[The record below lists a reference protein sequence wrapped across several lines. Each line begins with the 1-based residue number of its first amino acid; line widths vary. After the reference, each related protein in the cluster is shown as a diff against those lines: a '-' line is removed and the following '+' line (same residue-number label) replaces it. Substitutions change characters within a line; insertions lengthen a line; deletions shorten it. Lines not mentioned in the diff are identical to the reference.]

1 MAKLGS
7 MAYQMESMLKAS
19 DMIQLGESKKEAKEE
34 AYSNGAKNSHDVG
47 SQTGIY
53 SGSSIRTYL
62 PEWIA
67 CANWC
72 KENEG
77 LRDIRNLSPEM
88 VKSYLIAEIA
98 DGGKF
103 STLAKECS
111 ALNKLDDA
119 MSAAFGQKY
128 DFNSEIEECRGIGRE
143 ALDSSLES
151 RAYSDPQSVVNAMT
165 DPENK
170 MVAQLQ
176 LETGLRIGDA
186 QTIRPSEMQDGSILV
201 ENSKNGQ
208 DIIVTPSKELYDQIA
223 ENGGVKVAYDA
234 YLTDLKQACANVGES
249 YSGSHSLRHNFAI
262 STYESYRESGLSHKE
277 SLHETAEKMGHH
289 RGEITERYLR

>member
-7 MAYQMESMLKAS
+7 MAYQMESMLKDS
-19 DMIQLGESKKEAKEE
+19 GMIQIGESKKEAKTE
-34 AYSNGAKNSHDVG
+34 AYANGAKDSHDVG
-47 SQTGIY
+47 SRTGMF
-53 SGSSIRTYL
+53 SGETIKTYL

-88 VKSYLIAEIA
+88 VKNYLTSEIAE
-98 DGGKF
+98 GGKF

-111 ALNKLDDA
+111 ALNKLDDT

-128 DFNSEIEECRGIGRE
+128 DFHSEIEECRGIGRE
-143 ALDSSLES
+143 CLDTSLES
-151 RAYSDPQSVVNAMT
+151 RAYQDPQAVVNAIA
-165 DPENK
+165 DPENRL
-170 MVAQLQ
+170 VAQLQ
-176 LETGLRIGDA
+176 LETGLRVGDA
-186 QTIRPSEMQDGSILV
+186 QNIRPSDLQSGSVLV

-208 DIIVTPSKELYDQIA
+208 DIIVTPSKELYDKIEA
-223 ENGGVKVAYDA
+223 NGGIRVEYNS
-234 YLTDLKQACANVGES
+234 YLSDLKQACADTGEN
-249 YSGSHSLRHNFAI
+249 YSGSHSLRHNYA
-262 STYESYRESGLSHKE
+262 SQTYESYRESGLSHKE
-277 SLHETAEKMGHH
+277 ALHETAERMGHH